1 MNKKLSQPSDVLR
14 NSTEGGTLKGEPPKK
29 TLKQWLADY
38 RWVLIIAVADLL
50 VWAFWP
56 AQVAPVIRN
65 TWDYLVEM
73 VVILIPVAVLIG
85 LFEVW
90 VPKQLI
96 GKYLGRESG
105 WKGILLAL
113 LFGAAPTGPLYVAFP
128 IAAMLLKKGASPLN
142 VVVFLNTWAAM
153 KIPQLLVE
161 ARFLGPSFMLVR
173 LALTVPS
180 AILMGWLIQ
189 KWIGRTGGLDLAPAG
204 PESIS

>member
-1 MNKKLSQPSDVLR
+1 MRSDFPQQISG
-14 NSTEGGTLKGEPPKK
+14 NAPQGEPVKK
-29 TLKQWLADY
+29 TLKHWLFDY
-38 RWVLIIAVADLL
+38 RLALIVAVVDLL
-50 VWAFWP
+50 VWIFWP
-56 AQVAPVIRN
+56 AQATPVMHN

-73 VVILIPVAVLIG
+73 LVILVPVAVLMG

-96 GKYLGRESG
+96 GKYLGHESG

-142 VVVFLNTWAAM
+142 VIILLNAWAAI
-153 KIPQLLVE
+153 KIPQLLIE
-161 ARFLGPSFMLVR
+161 ADFLGPSFMLLR

-189 KWIGRTGGLDLAPAG
+189 KGIERTGGLDIDPAG
-204 PESIS
+204 AERIT

>member
-1 MNKKLSQPSDVLR
+1 MNTNLPQQMS
-14 NSTEGGTLKGEPPKK
+14 GGAPQGAPVKMTPK
-29 TLKQWLADY
+29 QMLADY
-38 RWVLIIAVADLL
+38 RWVLIIALADLL
-50 VWAFWP
+50 VWVFWP
-56 AQVAPVIRN
+56 AQAAPVIRN

-73 VVILIPVAVLIG
+73 VVILIPVAVLMG
-85 LFEVW
+85 LFEVL

-105 WKGILLAL
+105 WKGVLLAL
-113 LFGAAPTGPLYVAFP
+113 LFGTAPTGPLYVAFP

-142 VVVFLNTWAAM
+142 VIILLEAWAAI
-153 KIPQLLVE
+153 KIPQLLIE

-189 KWIGRTGGLDLAPAG
+189 KGIERTGGLDLDPAG
-204 PESIS
+204 AESIS

>member
-1 MNKKLSQPSDVLR
+1 MKPNLSQQMS
-14 NSTEGGTLKGEPPKK
+14 GGAPQDEPVKK
-29 TLKQWLADY
+29 TLRQWLFEY
-38 RWVLIIAVADLL
+38 RLALIVAVADLL
-50 VWAFWP
+50 IWIFWP
-56 AQVAPVIRN
+56 AQAAPVMRN

-73 VVILIPVAVLIG
+73 IIILIPVAVLMG

-96 GKYLGRESG
+96 GKYLGHESG

-113 LFGAAPTGPLYVAFP
+113 LFGSAPTGPLYVAFP

-142 VVVFLNTWAAM
+142 VIILLNAWAAI

-161 ARFLGPSFMLVR
+161 ANFLGTSFMLVR

-189 KWIGRTGGLDLAPAG
+189 KGIERTGGLDIDPAA
-204 PESIS
+204 PESLT

>member
-1 MNKKLSQPSDVLR
+1 MKPNLAQQT
-14 NSTEGGTLKGEPPKK
+14 TEGTPQDEPVQK
-29 TLKQWLADY
+29 TLKQWLLEY
-38 RWVLIIAVADLL
+38 RLVLIIATVDLL
-50 VWAFWP
+50 IWIFAP
-56 AQVAPVIRN
+56 AQAASVAHN
-65 TWDYLVEM
+65 TWDYLIEM
-73 VVILIPVAVLIG
+73 VVILIPVAVLMG

-96 GKYLGRESG
+96 GKYLGHESG

-142 VVVFLNTWAAM
+142 VIILLNAWAAI

-161 ARFLGPSFMLVR
+161 ANFLGPSFMLVR

-189 KWIGRTGGLDLAPAG
+189 KGIERTGGLDIDPATS
-204 PESIS
+204 ESIS

>member
-1 MNKKLSQPSDVLR
+1 MKPNLPQQMSGNAPQDKPVR
-14 NSTEGGTLKGEPPKK
+14 K
-29 TLKQWLADY
+29 TLRQWLFDY
-38 RWVLIIAVADLL
+38 RLALIVAVADLL
-50 VWAFWP
+50 IWIFWP
-56 AQVAPVIRN
+56 AQAAPVIRN

-73 VVILIPVAVLIG
+73 VVILIPVAVLMG

-96 GKYLGRESG
+96 GKYLGHESG

-113 LFGAAPTGPLYVAFP
+113 LFGSAPTGPLYVAFP

-142 VVVFLNTWAAM
+142 VIILLNAWAAI
-153 KIPQLLVE
+153 KIPQLLIE
-161 ARFLGPSFMLVR
+161 ANFLGPSFMLVR

-189 KWIGRTGGLDLAPAG
+189 KGIERSGGLDIDLASQ
-204 PESIS
+204 ERIS

>member
-1 MNKKLSQPSDVLR
+1 MKPNLAQQ
-14 NSTEGGTLKGEPPKK
+14 TTGGTPQDEPVQK
-29 TLKQWLADY
+29 TLKQWLFEY
-38 RWVLIIAVADLL
+38 RLVLIVAAVDLL
-50 VWAFWP
+50 IWVFAP
-56 AQVAPVIRN
+56 AQAASVAYN

-73 VVILIPVAVLIG
+73 VVILIPVAVLMG

-96 GKYLGRESG
+96 GKYLGHESG

-113 LFGAAPTGPLYVAFP
+113 LFGAAPTGPLYIAFP

-142 VVVFLNTWAAM
+142 VIILLNAWAAM

-161 ARFLGPSFMLVR
+161 ANFLEPSFMLTR

-180 AILMGWLIQ
+180 VILMGWLIQ
-189 KWIGRTGGLDLAPAG
+189 KGIERSGGLDIDLTTSEG
-204 PESIS
+204 VS